1 MSRTVSVATTAKLD
15 ATAYAP
21 GFLVQL
27 DLSSTLR
34 FSTRGQVTH
43 NGNIYIPAVLDVREL
58 QDDSSGGSLVFND
71 PTLAIQM
78 LVRTES
84 LIGKRV
90 QVARYYEGATAS
102 TDPIWFFDGYI
113 ASAREEA
120 PPMMQI
126 GISRAAALLSLSPA
140 RRVGRATGFNVM
152 TPEGSIIRFRGSEFR
167 LERARA

>member
-1 MSRTVSVATTAKLD
+1 MSRTISVATTAKLD

-27 DLSSTLR
+27 NLSTILR
-34 FSTRGQVTH
+34 FSTRGEVTH
-43 NGNIYIPAVLDVREL
+43 SGNIYIPAALAVREL
-58 QDDSSGGSLVFND
+58 SDDSSAGTLVFTD
-71 PTLAIQM
+71 ATLAIQT

-120 PPMMQI
+120 PPTMVFS
-126 GISRAAALLSLSPA
+126 ISRDAALLSLSPA

-152 TPEGSIIRFRGSEFR
+152 TPEGAIVRFRGSEFR

>member
-1 MSRTVSVATTAKLD
+1 MSRTISVSTTAKLD

-34 FSTRGQVTH
+34 FSTRGEISN
-43 NGNIYIPAVLDVREL
+43 NGNIYIPAALDVREL
-58 QDDSSGGSLVFND
+58 QDDSSSGSLVFQD
-71 PTLAIQM
+71 PTLAIQT

-90 QVARYYEGATAS
+90 RVARFYEGATATS
-102 TDPIWFFDGYI
+102 DPIWYFDGYI

-120 PPMMQI
+120 PPTMVI
-126 GISRAAALLSLSPA
+126 AISRAAALLSLSPA

-152 TPEGSIIRFRGSEFR
+152 TPEGAIVRFRNSEFR
-167 LERARA
+167 LERARG